1 MYISSID
8 ISNYRSFRSQNVQFK
23 NDINVIVGHN
33 NAGKTNLL
41 RALAVVLDNS
51 SSKSLSIDDFN
62 KNIPLDE
69 LKIAAPKV
77 SIAVT
82 FKKGSDHT
90 PDDLAT
96 IASCL
101 TKLEEDYEAKL
112 TYELFLPE
120 KEQTNYLQ
128 ELDKVKDTTSKED
141 IWKIIES
148 KFLRKYKYKI
158 WAGKVENK
166 DPVSSETI
174 SKFDFQFLDAI
185 RDVERDMLSGKN
197 NLLKDVFQ
205 FL

>member
-8 ISNYRSFRSQNVQFK
+8 ISNYRSFRSQKIEFK

-82 FKKGSDHT
+82 FKKGNDHT
-90 PDDLAT
+90 PDDLAA

-120 KEQTNYLQ
+120 KEQTNYLK
-128 ELDKVKDTTSKED
+128 EIDKVKDTTSKED

-148 KFLRKYKYKI
+148 SFLRKYK
-158 WAGKVENK
+158 
-166 DPVSSETI
+166 
-174 SKFDFQFLDAI
+174 
-185 RDVERDMLSGKN
+185 
-197 NLLKDVFQ
+197 
-205 FL
+205 

>member
-82 FKKGSDHT
+82 FKKGT
-90 PDDLAT
+90 T
-96 IASCL
+96 
-101 TKLEEDYEAKL
+101 T
-112 TYELFLPE
+112 
-120 KEQTNYLQ
+120 LQ
-128 ELDKVKDTTSKED
+128 M
-141 IWKIIES
+141 I
-148 KFLRKYKYKI
+148 
-158 WAGKVENK
+158 
-166 DPVSSETI
+166 
-174 SKFDFQFLDAI
+174 
-185 RDVERDMLSGKN
+185 
-197 NLLKDVFQ
+197 
-205 FL
+205 